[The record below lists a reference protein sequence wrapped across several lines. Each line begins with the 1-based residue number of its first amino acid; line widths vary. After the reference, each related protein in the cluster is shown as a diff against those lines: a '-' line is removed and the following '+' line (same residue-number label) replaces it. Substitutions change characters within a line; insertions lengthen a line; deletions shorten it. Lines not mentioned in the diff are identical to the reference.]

1 MAGLLTS
8 RWLRGGSW
16 ALASVLGFVLLALAA
31 AGVYTHT
38 DHFRRWLRQQI
49 LAALR
54 SSLNAEVSLERVSGS
69 PWNELILHNLRIRQ
83 NGVETLSV
91 PRGAI
96 SVGVL
101 AQAAAY
107 VSSSAIHV
115 AKLTLIEPTLH
126 LLQQP
131 TNGWNIASLIGVS
144 EEPSPLQVFLDFL
157 QITNGQIV
165 VTPAMG
171 VETRLAQV
179 SATGSLASV
188 PAGIHATLSSLSF
201 ALLRPGAPETHWQ
214 STLEYDATRTPAV
227 LLLPAAAVDTTAS
240 RLHLSGEIRDLSAP
254 HLALAVDVERLA
266 TADVRLVA
274 PSVPLQQDLAG
285 ALQVSGPLS
294 ALLVNAD
301 VHAPDGHAA
310 VTATLNLTQT
320 PPRYQGELTIE
331 RLAMEK
337 VFRLTDVSGDVSGR
351 LSFDGATMNN
361 AHGALEL
368 RAAQMRVRGRDVDT
382 VTMSGAL
389 ADGRAALSGA
399 AHGAIGVLSWRA
411 ELRLNTTPL
420 AYDITLTARDL
431 AAAQIAGSDA
441 LPPAQI
447 NFDATIKGSGTTLAD
462 LNGAATLTLSPSRI
476 GPLTHV
482 QGSIDAALH
491 QQRLT
496 LNMVRII
503 ANDTVVTAQGRLGDL
518 SGTPSGS
525 LTYTLNSQN
534 LTPWLA
540 LIGQEGGG
548 SLRATGAVSGAMNSL
563 TVKGEAAV
571 SAVRLG
577 SSALQSGAVTY
588 TAAGLGG
595 EQAQGQVLAT
605 LTSLN
610 AGLQWRTLRLNTTF
624 AGRQPLELLTEIT
637 GQDQQGRAQ
646 RAVAQIRYQPDRVE
660 ALLKELTLQLPTG
673 VWRVAQPARFIQHNG
688 AFTIETLRLQHA
700 QQEVSVAGTI
710 AQEGAQD
717 LRVQA
722 SRLALE
728 DLHAFI
734 GAGPQVSGAVSGAV
748 QVRGT
753 AAQPE
758 IQAMLDTSPIMIAG
772 QSYAGVTA
780 RGSYQQQRA
789 SVNVRVRQD
798 STHELVIDGS
808 MPLQLQWS
816 RTATAITP
824 GDANIRL
831 SSTGLSLALLNVL
844 STNVQNIQGTVSMD
858 VQLRGPI
865 ANLAPSGYV
874 QLQRA
879 QAQVKSLALSIH
891 DIAARVELAPDAV
904 RLTELTARTG
914 DGWVTGNGR
923 LTLQQYTLSTF
934 TATLVANRFRVS
946 NTRQYATAVSG
957 QITGTGSWRQPVL
970 QGELTLEDAAAR
982 PDFSVLK
989 SRPAPPD
996 PSITVVR
1003 TGAEREAPTL
1013 KGQATQEEGEEEK
1026 TPLESGVYERL
1037 SLDLT
1042 VRVPRGTWVY
1052 LEEGNLELM
1061 GQVHIRKDPH
1071 QPVLLV
1077 GTIETVRGWY
1087 AFHGRKFHLERGQVI
1102 FTGATPIDPTLDI
1115 DARQTLNDYQ
1125 IDALITGTARKPE
1138 LKFQSE
1144 PQLEQADILSL
1155 LIMGKTAGALTH
1167 GEKSNLQS
1175 QVLGATAGYLA
1186 NDVRRAVAEQLGIEN
1201 VELDIGQTLSQ
1212 SRLGVGTYVTEDVF
1226 VSTSQSLGG
1235 GNAREFSVEY
1245 QLSENWQLKASA
1257 TTRGNDGVDII
1268 WRKRY

>member
-1 MAGLLTS
+1 MANLLTS
-8 RWLRGGSW
+8 RWLRGGAW
-16 ALASVLGFVLLALAA
+16 ALASILGVVLLALAVV
-31 AGVYTHT
+31 GVYTHT

-69 PWNELILHNLRIRQ
+69 PWHELILHNLRIRQ
-83 NGVETLSV
+83 NGAETLVV
-91 PRGAI
+91 PHSAI

-101 AQAAAY
+101 AQAVAY
-107 VSSSAIHV
+107 LSSSAIHV
-115 AKLTLIEPTLH
+115 DKLTLIEPTLH

-131 TNGWNIASLIGVS
+131 TSGWTIASLIVAS
-144 EEPSPLQVFLDFL
+144 EKPSTLQIFLDSL
-157 QITNGQIV
+157 QITNGCIV
-165 VTPAMG
+165 VTPTMG
-171 VETRLAQV
+171 VKTQFAHV
-179 SATGSLASV
+179 SVAGSLASV
-188 PAGIHATLSSLSF
+188 PAGIHVTLSSLSF
-201 ALLRPGAPETHWQ
+201 ALLRPGAPEMHWQ
-214 STLEYDATRTPAV
+214 SNIEYDATQTPAV
-227 LLLPAAAVDTTAS
+227 LLLHAADVDTAAS
-240 RLHLSGEIRDLSAP
+240 RLRLSGELRDLSAP
-254 HLALAVDVERLA
+254 HLVLTAHVERLA
-266 TADVRLVA
+266 TADVRFLA
-274 PSVPLQQDLAG
+274 PAVPLQQDLAG
-285 ALQVSGPLS
+285 MLQVNGPLS
-294 ALLVNAD
+294 ALRVNAD
-301 VHAPDGHAA
+301 VHAPGGHATA
-310 VTATLNLTQT
+310 AATLNLTQT

-331 RLAMEK
+331 RLAMDK
-337 VFRLTDVSGDVSGR
+337 VFRLTEVSGDVSGR
-351 LSFDGATMNN
+351 LSFEGATMNN

-368 RAAQMRVRGRDVDT
+368 HAAQVRVRGRDVDT
-382 VTMSGAL
+382 LTTSGAL

-399 AHGAIGVLSWRA
+399 AHGAIGALSWRA
-411 ELRLNTTPL
+411 ELRLNTTPP

-431 AAAQIAGSDA
+431 AAARIAGGDA
-441 LPPAQI
+441 LPSAQI
-447 NFDATIKGSGTTLAD
+447 NFDAAIKGSGTTLAD
-462 LNGAATLTLSPSRI
+462 MNGAATLTLSPSRI

-482 QGSIDAALH
+482 QGYLDAALH
-491 QQRLT
+491 RQRLT
-496 LNMVRII
+496 LNTVRIT
-503 ANDTVVTAQGRLGDL
+503 ANDTVVTAQGQLGDL

-548 SLRATGAVSGAMNSL
+548 SLRATGAISGAMNSL
-563 TVKGEAAV
+563 TVKGDVAV
-571 SAVRLG
+571 STARLG
-577 SSALQSGAVTY
+577 SSSLQNGAVTY
-588 TAAGLGG
+588 AVAGLGG
-595 EQAQGQVLAT
+595 EQVQGQILAT
-605 LTSLN
+605 LMSLN
-610 AGLQWRTLRLNTTF
+610 AGLQWRTLKLNTTF
-624 AGRQPLELLTEIT
+624 AGRQPMELLTELT

-646 RAVAQIRYQPDRVE
+646 RAVAQIRYQPDHVE

-673 VWRVAQPARFIQHNG
+673 VWRTAQPARLIQHND
-688 AFTIETLRLQHA
+688 AFTIENLLLQHA
-700 QQEVSVAGTI
+700 QQAVSVSGTI
-710 AQEGAQD
+710 AKEGAQD

-728 DLHAFI
+728 DLRAFI
-734 GAGPQVSGAVSGAV
+734 GAGPQVSGAVSATV

-758 IQAMLDTSPIMIAG
+758 IQATLDTSPLTVAG

-780 RGSYQQQRA
+780 RGAYQQQQV
-789 SVNVRVRQD
+789 SVNARVRQD
-798 STHELVIDGS
+798 ATHELVIDGS
-808 MPLQLQWS
+808 LPLNLQWS
-816 RTATAITP
+816 RTVTAITS

-831 SSTGLSLALLNVL
+831 SSSGLSLALLNIV
-844 STNVQNIQGTVSMD
+844 STDVQNIQGVVSMD

-914 DGWVTGNGR
+914 DGWITGNGR

-934 TATLVANRFRVS
+934 TATVVADHFRVI
-946 NTRQYATAVSG
+946 NTRQYAAAVSG

-970 QGELTLEDAAAR
+970 QGELTLEDTSVR

-1003 TGAEREAPTL
+1003 TEAAREAPAS
-1013 KGQATQEEGEEEK
+1013 KGQATQEEGEKEK
-1026 TPLESGVYERL
+1026 TPLSSGVYERL

-1042 VRVPRGTWVY
+1042 VHVPRGTWVY

-1061 GQVHIRKDPH
+1061 GQVHIRKDPN
-1071 QPVLLV
+1071 QPVLFV

-1087 AFHGRKFHLERGQVI
+1087 AFHGRKFHLEHGRVI
-1102 FTGATPIDPTLDI
+1102 FTGATPLDPTLDI

-1125 IDALITGTARKPE
+1125 IDALITGTASKPE

-1144 PQLEQADILSL
+1144 PHLEQADILSL
-1155 LIMGKTAGALTH
+1155 LIMGKTTGTLTH

-1186 NDVRRAVAEQLGIEN
+1186 NDVRRTVAEQLGIEN

-1226 VSTSQSLGG
+1226 VATSQSLGG
-1235 GNAREFSVEY
+1235 GNTREFSVEY